1 MKKILLAS
9 TMLVGLATTTSAA
22 DFRSPPPVISAPGPG
37 ALNWTGF
44 YVGAHAGWL
53 GTSNNVRIKQ
63 FVGGADGFN
72 LTADRSGFNGGLFAS
87 YNLQMQ
93 QIVLGLDADIGFG
106 PGATFGNSIFTVINA
121 AGGAGTVGVRAG
133 LNWNAHL
140 RGRAGLALGQL
151 MPFFAAGL
159 ALSEERVGHIV
170 RTGDLIT
177 STIIGTRTVSRTGYS
192 LGVGSDFMFTRN
204 IIGRIEYI
212 FDDYGAVS
220 FASNPG
226 PGINASTTRSRL
238 TTNTIRAGLA
248 YRF

>member
-9 TMLVGLATTTSAA
+9 TMLVGLATAASAA
-22 DFRSPPPVISAPGPG
+22 DFGSPPPPISA
-37 ALNWTGF
+37 NWTGF

-53 GTSNNVRIKQ
+53 GTTNSVRINQ
-63 FVGGADGFN
+63 FVGGGDGFN
-72 LTADRSGFNGGLFAS
+72 LTADRSGFNGGLFAG

-106 PGATFGNSIFTVINA
+106 PGATVGNSTFTVINA
-121 AGGAGTVGVRAG
+121 VGGTGTVGVRAG

-140 RGRAGLALGQL
+140 RARAGLALGQF

-159 ALSEERVGHIV
+159 ALSEERVGHVV
-170 RTGDLIT
+170 RAGDAIT
-177 STIIGTRTVSRTGYS
+177 STIVGTRTVSRTGYS
-192 LGVGSDFMFTRN
+192 LGVGGEFMFTRN
-204 IIGRIEYI
+204 MIGRLEYI

-238 TTNTIRAGLA
+238 TTNTARAGLS